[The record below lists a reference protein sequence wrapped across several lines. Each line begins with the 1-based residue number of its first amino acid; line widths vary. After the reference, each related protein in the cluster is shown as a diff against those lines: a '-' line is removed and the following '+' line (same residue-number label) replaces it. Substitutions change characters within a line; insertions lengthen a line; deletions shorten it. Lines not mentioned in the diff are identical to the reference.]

1 VSATTR
7 GEARDLDAADELAG
21 FRDRFATGDD
31 PVAYLDGNSLGRP
44 PRATLERLRRV
55 LEEEWGGALIRSWST
70 GWADLPL
77 HVGDLLGRGVL
88 GAGPGQTVVA
98 DSTSVNLFKVLHAAA
113 GLRGD
118 RSELVVDEGD
128 FPTDRYLVEA
138 VADQR
143 GLAVR
148 WLPPAEDGGATT
160 ERIAEVVSDSTAVVV
175 LSHVDYRTGFLAD
188 LRAITSVVHAA
199 GALAVWDLSHSAG
212 LVPLSLDAD
221 GADFAVGCTY
231 KYLNAGPGAPAFLYV
246 ADRHLASVEQPV
258 PGWFGA
264 ADVFAMADAYSPA
277 ADARRMLSG
286 TPAVLGLVGVEE
298 GARLVTEAGV
308 ERIRA
313 KAITLTDL
321 AVELSDAWLE
331 PLGVHLRSPRDS
343 ARRGGHVTLEV
354 RAAREVTEE
363 LIRRGVVP
371 DYRNPDRIRLGLSPL
386 STSYEE
392 TWTAMDVMRDVLSS
406 R

>member
-1 VSATTR
+1 MSEVT
-7 GEARDLDAADELAG
+7 GEQARALDAADELAG
-21 FRDRFATGDD
+21 FRDRFAIGDD

-55 LEEEWGGALIRSWST
+55 LEQEWGGALIRSWST
-70 GWADLPL
+70 GWAELPVR
-77 HVGDLLGRGVL
+77 VGDLLGRAVL

-118 RSELVVDEGD
+118 RSEVVVDAGD
-128 FPTDRYLVEA
+128 FPTDRYLVQA

-148 WLPPAEDGGATT
+148 WLPPVEDGGVTP
-160 ERIAEVVSDSTAVVV
+160 ERVSQAVSESTAVVV

-188 LRAITSVVHAA
+188 LPAITSVVHGA

-246 ADRHLASVEQPV
+246 CERHLAAVEQPV

-264 ADVFAMADAYSPA
+264 ADVFAMSDVYRPA

-298 GARLVTEAGV
+298 GAALVAEAGI

-313 KAITLTDL
+313 KAIALTDL
-321 AVELSDAWLE
+321 AVALSDAWLE
-331 PLGVHLRSPRDS
+331 PLGARLRSPRDS
-343 ARRGGHVTLEV
+343 TRRGGHVTLEV
-354 RAAREVTEE
+354 PGAREVTEE

-386 STSYEE
+386 STSFEE
-392 TWTAMDVMRDVLSS
+392 TWTAMDVLRDVLSS